1 MEELSEK
8 KKGLVV
14 MDNRVEIAGGRGDI
28 REINGNGNT
37 ITIFIKGYE
46 FLMIHIN
53 PLSAPFEVLLMAVKY
68 PEEHQV

>member
-1 MEELSEK
+1 MEELSEM